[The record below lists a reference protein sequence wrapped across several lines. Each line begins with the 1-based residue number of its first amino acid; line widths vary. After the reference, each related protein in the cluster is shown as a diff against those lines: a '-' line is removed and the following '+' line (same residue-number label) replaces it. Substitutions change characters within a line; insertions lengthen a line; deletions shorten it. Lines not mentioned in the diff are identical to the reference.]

1 MEPFTATDLTKKK
14 KKITC
19 YICLNCGLVP
29 FSGIPHFTTSDVN
42 MEAEIKSII
51 DRKSSLGK
59 SRCLFLDYGAVIW
72 CQVFISCFSYLGNSS
87 TCDWISCYCFLL
99 LDNELGKMVHPL
111 AAMIFFK
118 IFQSSFAEMP
128 DVLVI
133 VSLHYIYIFG
143 FKTSEKAQSCFKK
156 VD

>member
-1 MEPFTATDLTKKK
+1 MEPFTATDLTK

-29 FSGIPHFTTSDVN
+29 FSGIPHFTTSAVN

-87 TCDWISCYCFLL
+87 GQHATGFPAI
-99 LDNELGKMVHPL
+99 
-111 AAMIFFK
+111 AFFYL
-118 IFQSSFAEMP
+118 IMN
-128 DVLVI
+128 
-133 VSLHYIYIFG
+133 
-143 FKTSEKAQSCFKK
+143 
-156 VD
+156 